1 MEERKQNNP
10 QRIVLTIATFFLAWA
25 MLAVAARLICYY
37 FGVDIQSDQ
46 RISSFLGVA
55 VILSA
60 AVLTMWDWRRN
71 R

>member
-25 MLAVAARLICYY
+25 MLAVAARLACYY
-37 FGVDIQSDQ
+37 FAVDIQNNQ
-46 RISSFLGVA
+46 RISSSVGVA
-55 VILSA
+55 VILLA
-60 AVLTMWDWRRN
+60 AMLTYWDWRRN